1 MLYIPVVFRAAGIQ
15 IPARHT
21 SKDWNTVATVNTASD
36 SIVEQVYDKIKLMS
50 VRYMFKPGERLNEGA
65 LASALGVSRTPLRE
79 ALTRLTTEGLL
90 RFSPGKGFFC
100 RDLDAQE
107 VFSLYEMRK
116 IVETEALRLSIER
129 AKDEDLDALLDF
141 LDRTGPEP
149 GDRSVD
155 ELVRLDET
163 FHERLMEMSG
173 NSEMLRVLKN
183 INARIRFIRWI
194 DMERCDR
201 SRSQLEHRNILLGLK
216 ARDPEQCIPIL
227 SRHINRRYDEISSAL
242 KEGFAQ
248 IYMG

>member
-1 MLYIPVVFRAAGIQ
+1 M
-15 IPARHT
+15 
-21 SKDWNTVATVNTASD
+21 ATAASD
-36 SIVEQVYDKIKLMS
+36 SIVEQVYDKLKAMS
-50 VRYMFKPGERLNEGA
+50 VGYDFKPGERLNEGV

-116 IVETEALRLSIER
+116 IVEVEALRLSLER
-129 AKDEDLDALLDF
+129 AKDEDIEALLTF
-141 LDRTGPEP
+141 LENTGPEP
-149 GDRSVD
+149 GNRSVE

-163 FHERLMEMSG
+163 FHESLMAMSG
-173 NSEMLRVLKN
+173 NLEMLRVLRN
-183 INARIRFIRWI
+183 INARIRFVRWI

-201 SRSQLEHRNILLGLK
+201 RVSQNDHREILLGLK
-216 ARDPEQCIPIL
+216 ARDADRCIPIL
-227 SRHINRRYDEISSAL
+227 ARHIDRRHDQIATAL
-242 KEGFAQ
+242 KEGLAQ

>member
-1 MLYIPVVFRAAGIQ
+1 
-15 IPARHT
+15 
-21 SKDWNTVATVNTASD
+21 VATAASD
-36 SIVEQVYDKIKLMS
+36 SIVEQVYDKLKAMS
-50 VRYMFKPGERLNEGA
+50 VGYDFKPGERLNEGV

-116 IVETEALRLSIER
+116 IVEVEALRLSLER
-129 AKDEDLDALLDF
+129 AKDEDIEALLTF
-141 LDRTGPEP
+141 LENTGPEP
-149 GDRSVD
+149 GNRSVE

-163 FHERLMEMSG
+163 FHESLMAMSG
-173 NSEMLRVLKN
+173 NLEMLRVLRN
-183 INARIRFIRWI
+183 INARIRFVRWI

-201 SRSQLEHRNILLGLK
+201 RVSQNDHREILLGLK
-216 ARDPEQCIPIL
+216 ARDADRCIPIL
-227 SRHINRRYDEISSAL
+227 ARHIDRRHDQIATAL
-242 KEGFAQ
+242 KEGLAQ

>member
-1 MLYIPVVFRAAGIQ
+1 MATAA
-15 IPARHT
+15 T
-21 SKDWNTVATVNTASD
+21 D
-36 SIVEQVYDKIKLMS
+36 SIVEQVYDKLKAMS
-50 VRYMFKPGERLNEGA
+50 VGYDFKPGERLNEGV

-116 IVETEALRLSIER
+116 IVETEALRLSLVR
-129 AKDEDLDALLDF
+129 AKDEEIDALLAF
-141 LDRTGPEP
+141 LEKTGPEP
-149 GDRSVD
+149 GDRSVE

-163 FHERLMEMSG
+163 FHESLMAMSG
-173 NSEMLRVLKN
+173 NLEMLRVLRN
-183 INARIRFIRWI
+183 INARIRFVRWI

-201 SRSQLEHRNILLGLK
+201 RVSQNDHREILLGLK
-216 ARDPEQCIPIL
+216 ARDAERCIPIL
-227 SRHINRRYDEISSAL
+227 ARHIDRRHDQIATAL
-242 KEGFAQ
+242 KEGLAQ

>member
-1 MLYIPVVFRAAGIQ
+1 M
-15 IPARHT
+15 
-21 SKDWNTVATVNTASD
+21 ATAASD
-36 SIVEQVYDKIKLMS
+36 SIVEQVYDKLKAMS
-50 VRYMFKPGERLNEGA
+50 IGYDFKPGERLNEGV

-116 IVETEALRLSIER
+116 IVEVEALRLSLER
-129 AKDEDLDALLDF
+129 AKDEDIEALLTF
-141 LDRTGPEP
+141 LENTGPEP
-149 GDRSVD
+149 GNRSVE

-163 FHERLMEMSG
+163 FHESLMAMSG
-173 NSEMLRVLKN
+173 NLEMLRVLRN
-183 INARIRFIRWI
+183 INARIRFVRWI

-201 SRSQLEHRNILLGLK
+201 RVSQNDHREILLGLK
-216 ARDPEQCIPIL
+216 ARDADRCIPIL
-227 SRHINRRYDEISSAL
+227 ARHIDRRHDQIATAL
-242 KEGFAQ
+242 KEGLAQ